1 MGSIHSD
8 FRPFVISYITLD
20 IVSVLLLQLQ
30 VAHGVDWQFVALAD
44 EVVLLQWTGLLVG

>member
-8 FRPFVISYITLD
+8 FRPFIISYITLD
-20 IVSVLLLQLQ
+20 YFSVLLLQLQ
-30 VAHGVDWQFVALAD
+30 VAHCVDWQLVTLAD